1 MAKRE
6 QKAKNKKAAR
16 AVPCGLTIKLE
27 KDLLGKRL
35 DTDDGEH
42 VLGYFDRLYIRPVER
57 WLDFSPKNTAP
68 TERGG
73 TGKDDGEWPI
83 SSYPIKL
90 LFPTSKDIKELEKC
104 GLRYGRWRDPTTS
117 GAGAFRKF
125 FDRYPCTT
133 VILIN
138 LTDTFKGSFPRD
150 ICGKQMLRLAQVVQ
164 EAARRAGLSSGGRDG
179 LVEANCCILPS
190 LGYSDYCIL
199 MAEEQWSAALPLMEE
214 LHRAVACPVGRERD
228 EKSKKVPV
236 LSTDY
241 IMPVYHAA
249 KGKKNFFGSPG
260 SGEGKEAARRS
271 VRVNLW
277 PGVDMGRLQEAA
289 GKDVEVYQTSGATD
303 CLLVTDD
310 PNKIQRILGQLIQGR
325 SRNGMLN
332 LAVATEGTLC
342 RRVENRKLLSA
353 TGGTRS
359 DRLGE
364 VIQKL
369 RGALRE
375 YGDCLGELRHK
386 RQLSA
391 AHQQVSAIENI
402 CGQCHNASLQRIM
415 KDWLAAFTDSLT
427 KCTNALKEAKK
438 QKDQAKEQRLCRQAE
453 RALDIFIDEVGS
465 FMADLSRSDCF
476 FFESEQCDHP
486 SVSSATALLIA
497 YNHWHNSFVRDVVAA
512 EWKNK
517 KGKRPTYP
525 LLVRSGGCDKTH
537 TKSLFQSLP
546 LELTEDGSIRE
557 DVPLISQMSEMSL
570 FDCSGAVFR
579 MTHECMHFCGNRLRR
594 ERLDYI
600 FDFISRYYGRV
611 LSMQLLS
618 PEAYVRRP
626 VNRLR
631 EMGVFGGAY
640 GRVSEEKLRRDLTGV
655 WKVTCADLAQ
665 YISMQLKTMLKAA
678 YNEEN
683 KEKPWLAPNYMS
695 SMLEKWLQ
703 RQLSILFSCYD
714 YTDKDKSGPD
724 DKPKRDSGN
733 RPKKYRPN
741 ALVEA
746 LYRAHK
752 EAVTELYG
760 KYDRIVRQ
768 LDENL
773 DIFELERR
781 HIDQTEEQD
790 KAEGN
795 RHGDTVLERT
805 IIHMLNQ
812 FLIRKTYSGAQDDP
826 AIVGRVSEVV
836 DVITMA
842 YGCFNE
848 CFSDLQACLRL
859 SASLADYVLSFVFE
873 TWDLE
878 ESLPVT
884 PLMSLRVSAVL
895 RVQFSGQLKDGALSD
910 DARGE
915 LERAVIGLANCGLP
929 RERIDAEKL
938 IERVNALL
946 KRSEALPG
954 EAEALEGY
962 LTQCRGRYK
971 DPAAMEPYQKAF
983 QVLREFRDGGD
994 AKIAPEDRAVKM
1006 FAKLTGIGGETSE
1019 KRKDAGVPLPEAV
1032 LSR

>member
-1 MAKRE
+1 
-6 QKAKNKKAAR
+6 
-16 AVPCGLTIKLE
+16 
-27 KDLLGKRL
+27 
-35 DTDDGEH
+35 
-42 VLGYFDRLYIRPVER
+42 
-57 WLDFSPKNTAP
+57 
-68 TERGG
+68 
-73 TGKDDGEWPI
+73 
-83 SSYPIKL
+83 
-90 LFPTSKDIKELEKC
+90 
-104 GLRYGRWRDPTTS
+104 
-117 GAGAFRKF
+117 
-125 FDRYPCTT
+125 
-133 VILIN
+133 
-138 LTDTFKGSFPRD
+138 
-150 ICGKQMLRLAQVVQ
+150 
-164 EAARRAGLSSGGRDG
+164 
-179 LVEANCCILPS
+179 
-190 LGYSDYCIL
+190 
-199 MAEEQWSAALPLMEE
+199 
-214 LHRAVACPVGRERD
+214 
-228 EKSKKVPV
+228 
-236 LSTDY
+236 
-241 IMPVYHAA
+241 
-249 KGKKNFFGSPG
+249 
-260 SGEGKEAARRS
+260 
-271 VRVNLW
+271 
-277 PGVDMGRLQEAA
+277 
-289 GKDVEVYQTSGATD
+289 
-303 CLLVTDD
+303 
-310 PNKIQRILGQLIQGR
+310 
-325 SRNGMLN
+325 MLN

-618 PEAYVRRP
+618 PEAYVNGP
-626 VNRLR
+626 VNRLYG
-631 EMGVFGGAY
+631 MGAFGGAH
-640 GRVSEEKLRRDLTGV
+640 GGMSEKKLCREMADVWKAVHRDLAESVST
-655 WKVTCADLAQ
+655 K
-665 YISMQLKTMLKAA
+665 LKTMLKAA

-683 KEKPWLAPNYMS
+683 KEEPWLAPNYMS

-714 YTDKDKSGPD
+714 YTDKDKSGSD
-724 DKPKRDSGN
+724 DKSELARDD

-741 ALVEA
+741 ALVEV

-781 HIDQTEEQD
+781 RIKHAEDRD

-812 FLIRKTYSGAQDDP
+812 FLIRKTYSGARNDP
-826 AIVGRVSEVV
+826 AAAGRASEVV
-836 DVITMA
+836 DIITMA

-859 SASLADYVLSFVFE
+859 GASLADYVLSFVFE

-878 ESLPVT
+878 ESLQVA

-895 RVQFSGQLKDGALSD
+895 RVQFSGQLKGGALSD
-910 DARGE
+910 DAE
-915 LERAVIGLANCGLP
+915 DALKRAVNGLVNCGLP

-946 KRSEALPG
+946 KRSEALSG

-962 LTQCRGRYK
+962 LTRCRGRYK
-971 DPAAMEPYQKAF
+971 NPAAMEPYREAF
-983 QVLREFRDGGD
+983 RVLREFRDGED
-994 AKIAPEDRAVKM
+994 AKAAPEDRAVKM
-1006 FAKLTGIGGETSE
+1006 FAKLTGIGGKTSE

-1032 LSR
+1032 LLR